1 MFGVYRYIIQNHH
14 GFDVWN
20 AGWTMNESPLN
31 FWLTCDIQ
39 YCHRS
44 LHSFRTCLLPQV
56 LFTSTMANSPV
67 LVPVKNS
74 VSTTETVSCHRIFIS
89 DTLMCRFFV
98 PIRLDPGEI
107 KGAWGPMPVPND
119 SSKTQHNENRT
130 GYHQIVKIISDSWE
144 ISAPIRPLSSCDVA
158 FLCSKSRNHF
168 SSENILLGNCEGPAS
183 AQPSCHFSSGPVS
196 EFLKGLN
203 RQFGNYIFRKFTR
216 MDRSWA
222 RRLTDTTLKFL

>member
-1 MFGVYRYIIQNHH
+1 MFEMQDEQR
-14 GFDVWN
+14 
-20 AGWTMNESPLN
+20 MNRPSI
-31 FWLTCDIQ
+31 FWLTCDVQ

-74 VSTTETVSCHRIFIS
+74 VSTTETVSCHRFFIL

-158 FLCSKSRNHF
+158 FLCSKSRNHNF
-168 SSENILLGNCEGPAS
+168 REHFAWKLGRPGECTALLPL
-183 AQPSCHFSSGPVS
+183 FVRSGFWV
-196 EFLKGLN
+196 
-203 RQFGNYIFRKFTR
+203 
-216 MDRSWA
+216 W
-222 RRLTDTTLKFL
+222 

>member
-1 MFGVYRYIIQNHH
+1 MFEMQ
-14 GFDVWN
+14 DEQW
-20 AGWTMNESPLN
+20 MNRLSI
-31 FWLTCDIQ
+31 FRLTCDVQ

-74 VSTTETVSCHRIFIS
+74 VSTTETVSCHRYFIL

-158 FLCSKSRNHF
+158 FLCSKSRNHNF
-168 SSENILLGNCEGPAS
+168 REHFAWKLGRPGECTALLPL
-183 AQPSCHFSSGPVS
+183 FVRSGFWV
-196 EFLKGLN
+196 
-203 RQFGNYIFRKFTR
+203 
-216 MDRSWA
+216 W
-222 RRLTDTTLKFL
+222 